1 MKIKVR
7 NAYDESINSVIY
19 DNAVVVDSDNY
30 KTFSIMINNKEVAVF
45 SRENGMCYDRIMDEV
60 ISEDV
65 KMDETETAAAVEI
78 ENENGETVGQEET
91 DNKEV
96 ISDYEILKAAY
107 THILCIWGREL
118 ERKEK
123 LNKDGKPSPIADFRI
138 DKTQKQLD
146 ELHKRILRI
155 ENSK

>member
-7 NAYDESINSVIY
+7 NAYDENINSVIY

-30 KTFSIMINNKEVAVF
+30 KTFTVMINNKEVAVF
-45 SRENGMCYDRIMDEV
+45 SRENGMCYDRIVDEV
-60 ISEDV
+60 ISEEV
-65 KMDETETAAAVEI
+65 KIDETETAAAVEI
-78 ENENGETVGQEET
+78 ENENGKTVEQEET

-107 THILCIWGREL
+107 SHILCIWGREL
-118 ERKEK
+118 ERKER
-123 LNKDGKPSPIADFRI
+123 LNNNGKHSPIADFRI

>member
-30 KTFSIMINNKEVAVF
+30 KTFTIMINNKEIAVF

-60 ISEDV
+60 IFEEV
-65 KMDETETAAAVEI
+65 KIDETETAAAVEI
-78 ENENGETVGQEET
+78 ENENDKIVEQEET

-107 THILCIWGREL
+107 SYILYIWGREL
-118 ERKEK
+118 ERKER
-123 LNKDGKPSPIADFRI
+123 LNNEGKPSPIADFRI